1 MPQLS
6 LHSPVGDLTLHEE
19 GGALVALDWG
29 WVPDQTP
36 TPLLTRARDQLNAY
50 FDGDLKNFDLPLRP
64 TGTDFQREVWKEL
77 LKLRYGTKMT
87 YGAIAAEL
95 GSHARAVGA
104 ACGLNPLPIIIP
116 CHRVTAA
123 DGALTGYSGEGGIE
137 TKAALLRLEGAL
149 DEQADLFVSIS

>member
-29 WVPDQTP
+29 WVPDQSP
-36 TPLLTRARDQLNAY
+36 TALLTRARAQLDAY
-50 FDGDLKNFDLPLRP
+50 FDGALPVFDLPLRP
-64 TGTDFQREVWKEL
+64 EGTVFQREVWKEL
-77 LKLRYGTKMT
+77 LKIRYGTKTT
-87 YGAIAAEL
+87 YGAIATDLAT
-95 GSHARAVGA
+95 HARAVGA

-123 DGALTGYSGEGGIE
+123 DGALTGYSGDGGIE

-149 DEQADLFVSIS
+149 EDQPDIFVSIS